1 MLSSNDMQ
9 LARGSPGNRRRYLD
23 AFICGVDRSYFTA
36 LQAFQ
41 KLLQERNA
49 LLKKNAEPQLLAAFE
64 TQMDSPALAICKMRE
79 LILGELV
86 SIAKSY
92 HTELSISKESLR
104 IEYNQNANVR
114 EAGDY
119 LAVLE
124 KNRKRDSYLQSTGK
138 GPHRDDYAIFLNDLA
153 AEDYAS
159 EGQQRSVSLSLALSL
174 IHI

>member
-1 MLSSNDMQ
+1 
-9 LARGSPGNRRRYLD
+9 
-23 AFICGVDRSYFTA
+23 
-36 LQAFQ
+36 
-41 KLLQERNA
+41 
-49 LLKKNAEPQLLAAFE
+49 
-64 TQMDSPALAICKMRE
+64 
-79 LILGELV
+79 LGELV

-159 EGQQRSVSLSLALSL
+159 EGQQRSVSLSLALAMIEYWRRKFGFLPVALADDALGELDTDRKERFWSVL
-174 IHI
+174 DEDLQIIATGTQLPQSIDGGSWKTIEVDSGTFVEP